1 MAPKPLGLNIK
12 KEPNYLRNPL
22 ENLNPSQNHLTW
34 FDIPFVSGWTVWQPR
49 FGVRISS
56 ELGRILHRNSH
67 IRDSLRCQE
76 EVYARFMARF
86 ACLRSLQMFEQ
97 GQKQTSTCSTRPGAW
112 PRAHCAAPSQTRAPA
127 RTYKASRGFDRTPP
141 LALNLAGALVHR
153 RLLCAR
159 HASGHPRTHC
169 CRPAIIAIPR
179 PVRPSREPSRV
190 SVKLPE
196 PGIELYLTGDTGSTP
211 QDFD

>member
-76 EVYARFMARF
+76 EVCARFMARF

-97 GQKQTSTCSTRPGAW
+97 GQKQTSTCSTRPGIAE
-112 PRAHCAAPSQTRAPA
+112 HAPTLDPA
-127 RTYKASRGFDRTPP
+127 RTALRQAKSMPPPAPIKPAEAST
-141 LALNLAGALVHR
+141 
-153 RLLCAR
+153 
-159 HASGHPRTHC
+159 
-169 CRPAIIAIPR
+169 
-179 PVRPSREPSRV
+179 VRPRS
-190 SVKLPE
+190 L
-196 PGIELYLTGDTGSTP
+196 STSLER
-211 QDFD
+211 